1 MTDRAF
7 LTAKRELPGNKR
19 VKYLK
24 TIECRSILNK
34 SGIPGIDFAINP
46 YVGCTH
52 KCQYCYAVFMKRFSG
67 HTEPWGD
74 FVDVKVNAPTVLEK
88 QLIRLKQR
96 NHISIGTVCDGY
108 QPAEKKYGIT
118 RKCLG
123 KLIPY
128 RHSVSILTKSP
139 LVTRDLDLLKQIK
152 DIEVGFTITTLD
164 PKVRRVFEPGTAPPD
179 QRFKAIKMLSRN
191 RIRTWVFVAPV
202 LPYFTDSVYMI
213 TQIIKK
219 ARDAGARHIMFDTL
233 NPYPKVWKNVKR
245 LVKKHFPEAIEQFR
259 DFQDDSD
266 HYQNRLRRKITD
278 IGFKNML
285 PCKFAFG
292 CG

>member
-1 MTDRAF
+1 
-7 LTAKRELPGNKR
+7 
-19 VKYLK
+19 VKQVNS
-24 TIECRSILNK
+24 IRCGSILNK
-34 SGIPGIDFAINP
+34 SGIPGIDYAINP

-74 FVDVKVNAPTVLEK
+74 FVDIKVNAPAVLEK
-88 QLIRLKQR
+88 QLIRLKHTS
-96 NHISIGTVCDGY
+96 HISIGTVCDGY
-108 QPAEKKYGIT
+108 QPVEKKYEIT
-118 RKCLG
+118 RKCLA

-128 RHSVSILTKSP
+128 RHSVSILTKSS
-139 LVTRDLDLLKQIK
+139 LVTRDIDILKQIK

-164 PKVRRVFEPGTAPPD
+164 PKVRRVFEPGTSPPE
-179 QRFKAIKMLSRN
+179 QRFCAIEKLSRN
-191 RIRTWVFVAPV
+191 RIRTWVFVAPL
-202 LPYFTDSVYMI
+202 LPYFADSTHAI
-213 TQIIKK
+213 TSIIRRT
-219 ARDAGARHIMFDTL
+219 RDAGARHIMFDTL

-245 LVKKHFPEAIEQFR
+245 LVKKYFPEAIEQFR
-259 DFQDDSD
+259 NFQNDSD
-266 HYQNRLRRKITD
+266 HYQNSLRRKVTD

>member
-1 MTDRAF
+1 M
-7 LTAKRELPGNKR
+7 
-19 VKYLK
+19 KYTSL
-24 TIECRSILNK
+24 IECRSILNK
-34 SGIPGIDFAINP
+34 SGIPGIDYAINP
-46 YVGCTH
+46 YIGCTH

-67 HTEPWGD
+67 HAEPWGD
-74 FVDVKVNAPTVLEK
+74 FVDIKTNAPAVLER
-88 QLIRLKQR
+88 QLTRLKR
-96 NHISIGTVCDGY
+96 RSHINFGTVCDAY
-108 QPAEKKYGIT
+108 QPIERKYRIT
-118 RKCLG
+118 RKCLS

-128 RHSVSILTKSP
+128 NHSVSILTKSP
-139 LVTRDLDLLKQIK
+139 LVTRDIDLLKQIK

-179 QRFKAIKMLSRN
+179 QRFRAIEMLN
-191 RIRTWVFVAPV
+191 RHGIHTWVFVAPV
-202 LPYFTDSVYMI
+202 LPYFTDSERTI
-213 TQIIKK
+213 TSIIRRT
-219 ARDAGARHIMFDTL
+219 RDAGARHIMFDTL

-245 LVKKHFPEAIEQFR
+245 LVKKYFPEAIEQFR
-259 DFQDDSD
+259 EFKDDSD

>member
-1 MTDRAF
+1 M
-7 LTAKRELPGNKR
+7 
-19 VKYLK
+19 KYVK

-34 SGIPGIDFAINP
+34 SGIPGIDYAINP

-74 FVDVKVNAPTVLEK
+74 FVDIKVNASAILEK
-88 QLIRLKQR
+88 QLIRLKR
-96 NHISIGTVCDGY
+96 RSHISIGTVCDGY
-108 QPAEKKYGIT
+108 QPAEKKYRIT

-139 LVTRDLDLLKQIK
+139 LVTGDLDLLKQIK

-164 PKVRRVFEPGTAPPD
+164 PKVKRVFEPGTVPPD
-179 QRFKAIKMLSRN
+179 QRFSAIEILSRN
-191 RIRTWVFVAPV
+191 RIRTWVFVAPL
-202 LPYFTDSVYMI
+202 LPYFTDSEYMI

-219 ARDAGARHIMFDTL
+219 ARNAGARHIMFDTL

-245 LVKKHFPEAIEQFR
+245 LVKKYFPEAIEQFR

-285 PCKFAFG
+285 PCKFTFG

>member
-1 MTDRAF
+1 MGTQC
-7 LTAKRELPGNKR
+7 GS

-34 SGIPGIDFAINP
+34 SGIPGIDYAINP

-74 FVDVKVNAPTVLEK
+74 FVDIKTNAPAVLER
-88 QLIRLKQR
+88 QLTRLKR
-96 NHISIGTVCDGY
+96 RSHINFGTVCDAY
-108 QPAEKKYGIT
+108 QPIERKYKIT
-118 RKCLG
+118 RQCLN

-128 RHSVSILTKSP
+128 NHSVSILTKSP
-139 LVTRDLDLLKQIK
+139 LVTRDIDLLRRID

-164 PKVRRVFEPGTAPPD
+164 PKVRRVFEPGTSPPR
-179 QRFKAIKMLSRN
+179 QRFRAIKMLSQYK
-191 RIRTWVFVAPV
+191 IHTWVFVAPV
-202 LPYFTDSVYMI
+202 LPYFTDSEYMI

-219 ARDAGARHIMFDTL
+219 ARNAGARYIMFDTL
-233 NPYPKVWKNVKR
+233 NPYPKVWKNLKR
-245 LVKKHFPEAIEQFR
+245 LVKKHFPEAIEHFR
-259 DFQDDSD
+259 SFQNDAD
-266 HYQNRLRRKITD
+266 HYCNRLRRKITD
-278 IGFKNML
+278 IGFQHMM

>member
-1 MTDRAF
+1 MKHID
-7 LTAKRELPGNKR
+7 
-19 VKYLK
+19 

-34 SGIPGIDFAINP
+34 SGIPGIDYAINP

-52 KCQYCYAVFMKRFSG
+52 KCQYCYAVFMKKFTS

-74 FVDVKVNAPTVLEK
+74 FVDIKLNAPAVLEK
-88 QLIRLKQR
+88 QLLKLKKR
-96 NHISIGTVCDGY
+96 SHISIGTVCDGY
-108 QPAEKKYGIT
+108 QPVEKKYRIT
-118 RKCLG
+118 RQCLN

-128 RHSVSILTKSP
+128 DHSVSILTKSP
-139 LVTRDLDLLKQIK
+139 LVLRDLDLFKRCK

-164 PKVRRVFEPGTAPPD
+164 PKVRRIFEPGTSPPD
-179 QRFKAIKMLSRN
+179 KRFQAIEKLSRN

-202 LPYFTDSVYMI
+202 LPYFADSKQAI
-213 TQIIKK
+213 TSIIRRT
-219 ARDAGARHIMFDTL
+219 RDAGARHIMFDTL
-233 NPYPKVWKNVKR
+233 NPYPKVWENVKR

-259 DFQDDSD
+259 TFQNDSD
-266 HYQNRLRRKITD
+266 HYQNNLKRKITD